1 LIKKPLNDNIFKMIQ
16 RQTWLTVTDGT
27 NIIWTRTFHLY
38 RNWKRSTTYLSYFIK
53 SSVRITKPPIQIYKG
68 FKRKFY
74 IKGRR
79 VRGLIVITKKWNRK
93 SDASYWNYNHNA
105 QIIIR
110 LKKVVKS
117 KYFYGYAPKLLKR
130 KRFLILFSKKIKWF
144 YLHLVLILAFFT
156 FYF

>member
-1 LIKKPLNDNIFKMIQ
+1 MLQ
-16 RQTWLTVTDGT
+16 RQSWLSVTDGT
-27 NIIWTRTFHLY
+27 NIVWTRTFHLY
-38 RNWKRSTTYLSYFIK
+38 RNWKRSCTHLSYFIK

-79 VRGLIVITKKWNRK
+79 VRGLIVRTKWWNLK
-93 SDASYWNYNHNA
+93 NDGSYWNFYTNS

-117 KYFYGYAPKLLKR
+117 KYLYGYAPKLLKR
-130 KRFLILFSKKIKWF
+130 KRFLTLFPKKIKCLPLF
-144 YLHLVLILAFFT
+144 
-156 FYF
+156 